1 MNEEL
6 EQDLVDNHGIFD
18 LYNEEPDNSNQPVQ
32 LNLFG
37 FQCGDGWYD
46 IIDSLAEYIERQPV
60 DMQVVQVKEKFGML
74 RFYYTITNSED
85 EGYSHMINGAVQFAK
100 EISAHVCEECGDN
113 GEHRKDGGWFRTRC
127 DSCFDNQ

>member
-6 EQDLVDNHGIFD
+6 EQDLVDNHTIFD

-32 LNLFG
+32 LNLYG

-85 EGYSHMINGAVQFAK
+85 EGYSYMINGAVQFAK
-100 EISAHVCEECGDN
+100 EMSAYVCEECGDS

-127 DSCFDNQ
+127 DSCFDN